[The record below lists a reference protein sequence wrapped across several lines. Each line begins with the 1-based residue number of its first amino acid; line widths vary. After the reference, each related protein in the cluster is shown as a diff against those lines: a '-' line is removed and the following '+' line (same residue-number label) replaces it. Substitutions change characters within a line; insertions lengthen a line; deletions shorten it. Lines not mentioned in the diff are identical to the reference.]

1 MFLQFHELMGINETM
16 VRKKKQTSPEIFP
29 GHKIHHLS
37 KDGGKKAQFSMIRN
51 RQTYGQKY
59 IYINT
64 LEKIEA
70 ASQLFDVT
78 LSWE

>member
-1 MFLQFHELMGINETM
+1 MGINETM
-16 VRKKKQTSPEIFP
+16 VKKKNKQTSPEIFP

-37 KDGGKKAQFSMIRN
+37 KDGGKKAQFGMIRN
-51 RQTYGQKY
+51 RQTY
-59 IYINT
+59 IYINR

-70 ASQLFDVT
+70 ASKLFDVT